1 MNGRDRV
8 LAMLGGRTVDRLPC
22 MPITM
27 MFAADRLAVPYRDY
41 ATDYRQLVAGQ
52 MRVAEEFELDHVNTM
67 SDPAGEAADCGA
79 PVKFFPDQP
88 PALDESN
95 PLLADQARLLKL
107 TLPDP
112 ATGPRMHN
120 RLQALALYRQR
131 VGSDKLIEG
140 WVEGPCAQAAN
151 LRGINALMTD
161 FFDDPGFV
169 RDLFEFVL
177 ELELRFARA
186 QLAEGADLIGIGDA
200 AASLVGPQIYTQS
213 VWPYEKKL
221 VDGIRALGGRTR
233 LHICGNTRRILEGMG
248 QLGCDIVDLDFLVP
262 MKDGREKMGP
272 EQVLL
277 GNLDPVRAL
286 RDGTPES
293 VYAAVAECH
302 RQAGTRFI
310 VGAGCE
316 VTRDTPAANLQALV
330 AYARE
335 HRPEAP

>member
-1 MNGRDRV
+1 MHGRDRV

-233 LHICGNTRRILEGMG
+233 LHICGNTRRILEGMR

-286 RDGTPES
+286 RDGTPAS

-335 HRPEAP
+335 HPAT

>member
-221 VDGIRALGGRTR
+221 VEGIRALGGRTR

-335 HRPEAP
+335 HPAT

>member
-1 MNGRDRV
+1 
-8 LAMLGGRTVDRLPC
+8 

-27 MFAADRLAVPYRDY
+27 MFAADRLAIPYRDY

-88 PALDESN
+88 PALDEST
-95 PLLADQARLLKL
+95 PLLADKTRLLNLKV
-107 TLPDP
+107 PDP

-131 VGSDKLIEG
+131 VGGDKLIEG

-161 FFDDPGFV
+161 FFDDPDFV
-169 RDLFEFVL
+169 RELFEFVL
-177 ELELRFARA
+177 ELELRFTRA

-200 AASLVGPQIYTQS
+200 AASLVGPQIYTQF

-221 VDGIRALGGRTR
+221 VEGIRALGGRTR

-262 MKDGREKMGP
+262 LQEGRKQMGP

-293 VYAAVAECH
+293 VYEAVAECH
-302 RQAGTRFI
+302 RQAGSRFI

-316 VTRDTPAANLQALV
+316 VTRDTPVANLQALV

-335 HRPEAP
+335 HRAT

>member
-95 PLLADQARLLKL
+95 PLLADKARLLKL
-107 TLPDP
+107 PLPDP

-131 VGSDKLIEG
+131 VGGDKLIEG

-200 AASLVGPQIYTQS
+200 AASLVGPQIYTQY

-221 VDGIRALGGRTR
+221 VEGIRALGGRTR

>member
-1 MNGRDRV
+1 MNGRERV
-8 LAMLGGRTVDRLPC
+8 LAMLGGGTPDRLPC
-22 MPITM
+22 MPIAM
-27 MFAADRLAVPYRDY
+27 MFAADRLEIPYREY

-79 PVKFFPDQP
+79 PVKFFPNQP
-88 PALDESN
+88 PALDETN
-95 PLLADQARLLKL
+95 PLLADKTRLLNL
-107 TLPDP
+107 PVPDP
-112 ATGPRMHN
+112 ATGSRMRN
-120 RLQALALYRQR
+120 RLEALALYRQR
-131 VGSDKLIEG
+131 VGGDKLIEG

-221 VDGIRALGGRTR
+221 VAGIRALGGRTR